1 LSIFTLKLVR
11 ALIVAIALFNG
22 LFEPMIFDKILENPE
37 SSKTVLTEDHA
48 FNHVPG
54 PAGRSVT

>member
-1 LSIFTLKLVR
+1 MR
-11 ALIVAIALFNG
+11 ALIVAIALLSG
-22 LFEPMIFDKILENPE
+22 LLEPIILDKIFENPE
-37 SSKTVLTEDHA
+37 SSNTVLTEDHA